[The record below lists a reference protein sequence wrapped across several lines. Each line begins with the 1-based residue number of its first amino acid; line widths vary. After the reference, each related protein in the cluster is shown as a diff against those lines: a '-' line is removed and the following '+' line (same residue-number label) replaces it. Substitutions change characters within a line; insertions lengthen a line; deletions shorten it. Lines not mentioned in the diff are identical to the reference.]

1 MTQELGVAERS
12 SNERALGNQQPAAS
26 APRGEDTR
34 QSWLDR
40 PLSSLITVSW
50 ETTIWI
56 GIFLTGIVTRF
67 YELGTRAMSHD
78 ESLHALYSYY
88 LYANGN
94 YDHNPMMHGPFLFH
108 ANALMYFLFGDND
121 FTARIVP
128 ALFGLGALA
137 MIYALRP
144 YLGRTGAIAAGILVL
159 VSPSL
164 LFHSRYIRNDIYIAF
179 ATLVWVFGAFRY
191 LDTRKMRY
199 LVIMMVGMALGFIA
213 KEVHFMH
220 GGIIGAF
227 FAGLALWQMV
237 GMRPTLLVAA
247 PLAVGGAFWWVL
259 HEMQNDLVGMI
270 GLGAMALVAIG
281 IAVYFLRGR
290 WADLRRNPAGD
301 LTVIMLTMV
310 LPFLAPFIFVF
321 TGGDPVVFTAAADY
335 TSESMIIRLGI
346 MVALCVVAAVGLAY
360 LWFGRRREDGETPRA
375 WRPHFGHW
383 AILMGGFWL
392 IQVVFFTT
400 FFTNTVNGLATGVV
414 GSLGYW
420 LAQQGVKRGSQ
431 PVYYYALIGWLYEF
445 LPAMLSLGGI
455 ATIAYNLVI
464 NPIRHTL
471 WDPIAPGDLPRRARG
486 SGEGATSPDLR
497 FAEEPADS
505 DVHPAQAQ
513 LHADENVRLNRIIFA
528 VFSAWWVVA
537 SWIAY
542 SVAGEKMP
550 WLFVHMAL
558 PMCVLGGWWMGY
570 VLRRIEWRA
579 AWRNRTW
586 LLLFVFPALTLL
598 AIVVLTVVTGAA
610 GAEASAF
617 GRILQWLL
625 IFIVAGATVFGGVY
639 GILRIGFQAGMRLL
653 IVGLAA
659 VLFIFTVRASFMLT
673 YINYDM
679 ATEYLVYAHGG
690 PDIKR
695 ALAEIDTISERTVGD
710 RNIVVA
716 YDNDS
721 AWPFSWYMR
730 LYRNAKYYGDSPNP
744 DAMAAPVILVG
755 PANRAKVEPYMA
767 RDYVKRTYRRIW
779 WPEMDY
785 FDLTPERVWNAISD
799 PAQRQRLF
807 DIIFFRKYRD
817 PNNLSEFRDLSKWPY
832 QGEFDMYVRR
842 DLASQIWDLAVVP
855 VAAEST
861 LNIPVIEPGQVRTI
875 AADAIFNE
883 TYDGLPLFAPRAV
896 AVAPGGNRVIA
907 DTANH
912 RIVVLDSQ
920 GGFLRSFGTHCNLN
934 DSANTPCV
942 DPDGDGPL
950 VEGDGQ
956 FFEPWGVAVDEAGQ
970 IYVAD
975 TWNGRIQ
982 VFDAEGRFLRKWG
995 AFATTNG
1002 ELGDANALFGPRG
1015 LAVDLNGN
1023 LLVADTGNKRILH
1036 FTPAGELMQQIGGGG
1051 VIAGRF
1057 EEPTDVTVDPTDG
1070 AVLVADAWNGRIQRF
1085 SPTLEYLSEFAVPG
1099 WSGRDVFQ
1107 KPYLTVAAD
1116 GSIYAT
1122 DPATALVIVFDR
1134 AGAVRAAFG
1143 GSGVDANRLGQPNG
1157 IAADLAGGVVVIAD
1171 GGNNRVMV
1179 FPQITE

>member
-1 MTQELGVAERS
+1 MTQEMGTLERIPVEDVQP
-12 SNERALGNQQPAAS
+12 ERETRQALRRQ
-26 APRGEDTR
+26 

-40 PLSSLITVSW
+40 PLSSVIAVSW
-50 ETTIWI
+50 ETTVWI
-56 GIFLTGIVTRF
+56 GIFLLGIVTRF
-67 YELGTRAMSHD
+67 YDLGTRAMSHD
-78 ESLHALYSYY
+78 ESLHAIYSYY

-108 ANALMYFLFGDND
+108 ANAFIYFLFGDSD

-128 ALFGLGALA
+128 AIFGMGTLA

-144 YLGRTGAIAAGILVL
+144 YLGRTGAIVAGILVL
-159 VSPSL
+159 ISPSL

-179 ATLVWVFGAFRY
+179 DTLVWVYGAFRY

-199 LVIMMVGMALGFIA
+199 LVIMMLGMALGFIA

-220 GGIIGAF
+220 GAIIGAF
-227 FAGLALWQMV
+227 FAGLALWQMI
-237 GMRPTLLVAA
+237 GPRPTLLVAA
-247 PLAVGGAFWWVL
+247 PLAAGGAFWWVL
-259 HEMQNDLVGMI
+259 HEMKNDFVGMI
-270 GLGAMALVAIG
+270 GLGIMALVAIG
-281 IAVYFLRGR
+281 IMVYFLRGK
-290 WADLRRNPAGD
+290 WDDLRRNPAAD
-301 LTVIMLTMV
+301 LTVIMATLV

-321 TGGDPVVFTAAADY
+321 TGGDPIIFTTAADY
-335 TSESMIIRLGI
+335 TSESMIIRLAI
-346 MVALCVVAAVGLAY
+346 MVGVCVVAAVALAFI
-360 LWFGRRREDGETPRA
+360 WFGRRHEDADHPHT
-375 WRPHFGHW
+375 WRPHFGQW

-392 IQVVFFTT
+392 IQILFFTT

-445 LPAMLSLGGI
+445 LPAMLSLGAI
-455 ATIAYNLVI
+455 TTIVYNLII

-471 WDPIAPGDLPRRARG
+471 WEPIAPGDLPR
-486 SGEGATSPDLR
+486 GAIDAEREATPSEPRPPGIEEVGKVRPD
-497 FAEEPADS
+497 AD
-505 DVHPAQAQ
+505 A
-513 LHADENVRLNRIIFA
+513 RLNRIIFV
-528 VFSAWWVVA
+528 VFGAWWVVA

-570 VLRRIEWRA
+570 VLQHIDWRA
-579 AWRNRTW
+579 AWHDRTW

-598 AIVVLTVVTGAA
+598 GIVMMTVLSGAA
-610 GAEASAF
+610 GAEGSAV
-617 GRILQWLL
+617 GRVLQWLL
-625 IFIVAGATVFGGVY
+625 IFAALGAVVFGGVY
-639 GILRIGFQAGMRLL
+639 GVLRIGFQGGMRLL
-653 IVGLAA
+653 AVGFAA
-659 VLFIFTVRASFMLT
+659 VLLIFTVRASFTLT
-673 YINYDM
+673 FVNYDM

-695 ALAEIDTISERTVGD
+695 ALAEIDTISERTAGD

-744 DAMAAPVILVG
+744 DAMSAPVVIVG

-785 FDLTPERVWNAISD
+785 FDLTPARVWGAIAD
-799 PAQRQRLF
+799 PAQRQRIF
-807 DIIFFRKYRD
+807 DIVFFRKYRD
-817 PNNLSEFRDLSKWPY
+817 PQNLTQFRDLSKWPY

-855 VAAEST
+855 IAADSM
-861 LNIPVIEPGQVRTI
+861 LDIPVIEPGQVRT
-875 AADAIFNE
+875 APAQVVYSDAYN
-883 TYDGLPLFAPRAV
+883 GLPFFAPRAV
-896 AVAPGGNRVIA
+896 AIAPNGDRVIA
-907 DTANH
+907 DTNNH
-912 RIVVLDSQ
+912 RIVILNSS
-920 GGFLRSFGTHCNLN
+920 GEFIRTFGSYCNLN
-934 DSANTPCV
+934 DQANMPCL

-950 VEGDGQ
+950 VAGDGQ
-956 FFEPWGVAVDEAGQ
+956 LFEPWGVAVDETGQ
-970 IYVAD
+970 IFVAD

-995 AFATTNG
+995 SFATTNG
-1002 ELGDANALFGPRG
+1002 ELGEPMALFGPRG
-1015 LAVDLNGN
+1015 LAIDLDGN
-1023 LLVADTGNKRILH
+1023 LLVADTGNKRILN
-1036 FTPAGELMQQIGGGG
+1036 FTPAGELIKQIGGGG

-1070 AVLVADAWNGRIQRF
+1070 AILVADAWNGRIQRF
-1085 SPTLEYLSEFAVPG
+1085 RPDLEYTGEFAVPG
-1099 WSGRDVFQ
+1099 WAGREVFQ
-1107 KPYLTVAAD
+1107 KPYLTAAAD

-1122 DPATALVIVFDR
+1122 DPATALVMVFDR
-1134 AGAVRAAFG
+1134 DGNVRAAFG
-1143 GSGVDANRLGQPNG
+1143 GPGTDSSHLGQPNG
-1157 IAADLAGGVVVIAD
+1157 IAADLANRVVVVTD

-1179 FPQITE
+1179 FPEIGE

>member
-1 MTQELGVAERS
+1 MAQDSYVLEQ
-12 SNERALGNQQPAAS
+12 ALVEEHAAVQ
-26 APRGEDTR
+26 RT
-34 QSWLDR
+34 SWLDR
-40 PLSSLITVSW
+40 PLSSLIAVSW
-50 ETTIWI
+50 ETTIWV
-56 GIFLTGIVTRF
+56 GIFLLGIVTRF
-67 YELGTRAMSHD
+67 YDLGTRAMSHD

-88 LYANGN
+88 LYVNGN

-108 ANALMYFLFGDND
+108 ANALIYFLFGDND

-128 ALFGLGALA
+128 ALFGIGVLA

-144 YLGRTGAIAAGILVL
+144 YLGRTGAIAAAILVL
-159 VSPSL
+159 ISPSL

-179 ATLVWVFGAFRY
+179 DTLVWIFGAFRY
-191 LDTRKMRY
+191 LDTRKLRY
-199 LVIMMVGMALGFIA
+199 LVIMMLGMAVGFIA

-227 FAGLALWQMV
+227 FAGLALWQMIGV
-237 GMRPTLLVAA
+237 RPTLLVAA

-259 HEMQNDLVGMI
+259 HEMKNDLVGMV
-270 GLGAMALVAIG
+270 GLGVMALVAIG
-281 IAVYFLRGR
+281 IAVYFLRGK
-290 WADLRRNPAGD
+290 WDELRRNPAAD

-310 LPFLAPFIFVF
+310 LPFLAPFIFIF
-321 TGGDPVVFTAAADY
+321 TGGDPVVFTTSADY
-335 TSESMIIRLGI
+335 TSQDMIVRLGI
-346 MVALCVVAAVGLAY
+346 MVAACVIAAVWLAY
-360 LWFGRRREDGETPRA
+360 LWFGRRHEDADHPRA
-375 WRPHFGHW
+375 WRPHFSHW

-392 IQVVFFTT
+392 IQILFFTT
-400 FFTNTVNGLATGVV
+400 FFTNTVNGLATGIV

-431 PVYYYALIGWLYEF
+431 PIYYYALIGWLYEF
-445 LPAMLSLGGI
+445 LPATLSLGGI

-471 WDPIAPGDLPRRARG
+471 WDPIAPGDLPRGARG
-486 SGEGATSPDLR
+486 EGRGATSPDLR
-497 FAEEPADS
+497 LSDQPTEGSDHHAEKEI
-505 DVHPAQAQ
+505 
-513 LHADENVRLNRIIFA
+513 HADENVRLNRIIFV
-528 VFSAWWVVA
+528 VFGAWWVVA

-558 PMCVLGGWWMGY
+558 PMCVLGGWWLGY
-570 VLRRIEWRA
+570 LLRRIEWRSA
-579 AWRNRTW
+579 LHDRTW
-586 LLLFVFPALTLL
+586 LLVFVFPALTLI
-598 AIVVLTVVTGAA
+598 ATVMLTVVTGA
-610 GAEASAF
+610 GGVESSAF

-625 IFIVAGATVFGGVY
+625 IFTAIGAVVFGAVY
-639 GILRIGFQAGMRLL
+639 GILRGGFQSGVRLL
-653 IVGLAA
+653 IVGFAA
-659 VLFIFTVRASFMLT
+659 VLLIFTVRASFMLT

-695 ALAEIDTISERTVGD
+695 ALAEIDTISARTVGD

-744 DAMAAPVILVG
+744 DAMAAPVVIVG

-785 FDLTPERVWNAISD
+785 FDLTPDRLWGAIAD
-799 PAQRQRLF
+799 PAQRQRVF
-807 DIIFFRKYRD
+807 DIVFFRKYRD
-817 PNNLSEFRDLSKWPY
+817 PNNLSQFRDLAKWPY

-855 VAAEST
+855 VPTESA
-861 LNIPVIEPGQVRTI
+861 LNIPVIEPGQVRTVVAQTI
-875 AADAIFNE
+875 YNE
-883 TYDGLPLFAPRAV
+883 AYNGLPLFAPRAV
-896 AVAPGGNRVIA
+896 AVAPAGNRVVA
-907 DTANH
+907 DTNNH
-912 RIVVLDSQ
+912 RIVVLDNQ
-920 GGFLRSFGTHCNLN
+920 GGFLRAFGSHCNLN
-934 DSANTPCV
+934 DRANTPCV

-995 AFATTNG
+995 MFATTSG
-1002 ELGDANALFGPRG
+1002 ELGDPNALFGPRG
-1015 LAVDLNGN
+1015 LAIDLDGN
-1023 LLVADTGNKRILH
+1023 LLVADTGNKRILQ
-1036 FTPAGELMQQIGGGG
+1036 FTPNGDLIRQVGGGG

-1057 EEPTDVTVDPTDG
+1057 EEPTDVAVDPTDG
-1070 AVLVADAWNGRIQRF
+1070 GVMVADAWNGRIQRF
-1085 SPTLEYLSEFAVPG
+1085 SPALEYVGEFAVPG

-1107 KPYLTVAAD
+1107 KPYLTVTAD

-1122 DPATALVIVFDR
+1122 DPATALVMVFDR
-1134 AGAVRAAFG
+1134 EGNVRAAFG
-1143 GSGVDANRLGQPNG
+1143 GPGLDASKLGQPNG
-1157 IAADLAGGVVVIAD
+1157 IAADLAAGVLVVAD

-1179 FPQITE
+1179 FPKIGE